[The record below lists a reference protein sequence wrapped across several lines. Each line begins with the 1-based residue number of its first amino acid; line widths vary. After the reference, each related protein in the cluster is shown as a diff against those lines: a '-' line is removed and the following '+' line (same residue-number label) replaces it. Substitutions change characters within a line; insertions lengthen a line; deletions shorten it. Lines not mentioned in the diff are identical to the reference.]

1 MTFTAGEILVPPK
14 ILIQG
19 GFEHVDFSFKA
30 TKEELVSHTT
40 DCALIRILHCIGTD
54 SEPICCVPTGQ
65 RIWFGRVCTRTALQ
79 ALLIQ
84 RPAGQICS
92 KDMHWCP
99 AQWWGIQLKP

>member
-30 TKEELVSHTT
+30 TKEHLVSRTT

-54 SEPICCVPTGQ
+54 SEPICCVCTRQ
-65 RIWFGRVCTRTALQ
+65 SIWFGRESTQHEVEELCQHL
-79 ALLIQ
+79 
-84 RPAGQICS
+84 
-92 KDMHWCP
+92 
-99 AQWWGIQLKP
+99 

>member
-1 MTFTAGEILVPPK
+1 MEYT
-14 ILIQG
+14 
-19 GFEHVDFSFKA
+19 FEHIDFSLEA
-30 TKEELVSHTT
+30 RKEHLVYHTI
-40 DCALIRILHCIGTD
+40 DCAVIPLNVGTD
-54 SEPICCVPTGQ
+54 SELICCVPTGQ

-92 KDMHWCP
+92 KDMYWCP